1 MEPEVKKEVDA
12 AGGGGGGGE
21 GGEEEDEVEARFRLF
36 TAK

>member
-1 MEPEVKKEVDA
+1 MEPEVKKEVDV

>member
-1 MEPEVKKEVDA
+1 MEPEVEKEVVA
-12 AGGGGGGGE
+12 PEGGGGGGE